1 MKANYPG
8 LATRRMAVTCQP
20 LLQASMQKIKAK
32 TKVNDWKTE
41 EVDLEMGISDMT
53 ISDTPIAP

>member
-1 MKANYPG
+1 
-8 LATRRMAVTCQP
+8 MAVTCQP
-20 LLQASMQKIKAK
+20 LLQASTQKIKAK

>member
-1 MKANYPG
+1 
-8 LATRRMAVTCQP
+8 MAVTCQP